1 MHYSYSDQ
9 TIWFGTISRRIF
21 VFICCASVSH
31 PLEFPKCIKKKF
43 LAHCAVY
50 SFKVQNLIRNFYEIL
65 FFIKYQKYFARLLLL
80 WMTIITLNKIRITMN
95 LLHEICQSFEIQR
108 RSLTFLKRR
117 AEEWNIP
124 FCYFWICKNRKD
136 LKLRKKSSC
145 AFWIV
150 FHQNCLGKFINWR
163 KTKILEILHR
173 KLGY

>member
-1 MHYSYSDQ
+1 M
-9 TIWFGTISRRIF
+9 
-21 VFICCASVSH
+21 
-31 PLEFPKCIKKKF
+31 
-43 LAHCAVY
+43 Y

-117 AEEWNIP
+117 EVEEWNIP

-145 AFWIV
+145 VFWIV
-150 FHQNCLGKFINWR
+150 FHQHCLGKFIDWR
-163 KTKILEILHR
+163 KTKNLKILHR
-173 KLGY
+173 DNKRFLLTDKTIKLHFYFSFLIKIKVCKVFTM